1 MACCPATITSAAC
14 CRQLAPVLTAM
25 LLQAQV
31 AEPVPESL
39 AAVKHGAAATLPVV
53 FFCTHEN
60 WWAEPKDFRAWGA
73 GVAQGFHMKIKTKKL
88 GLAVGQVRLEGILP
102 VHPDLGADRGVAPWT
117 EVPTKV
123 CEPVV
128 TVVLVAHGP
137 RSPDLVNIGALRQA
151 CMPGGAGRRLLLM
164 AGLASHA
171 KHS

>member
-1 MACCPATITSAAC
+1 MHLSSHQPVLAMACCPATITSAVC

-39 AAVKHGAAATLPVV
+39 AAVKHGAAATLPVI

-102 VHPDLGADRGVAPWT
+102 VHPDLAVEQT
-117 EVPTKV
+117 EVLLP
-123 CEPVV
+123 
-128 TVVLVAHGP
+128 G
-137 RSPDLVNIGALRQA
+137 LRCQQRFA
-151 CMPGGAGRRLLLM
+151 SLL
-164 AGLASHA
+164 
-171 KHS
+171 